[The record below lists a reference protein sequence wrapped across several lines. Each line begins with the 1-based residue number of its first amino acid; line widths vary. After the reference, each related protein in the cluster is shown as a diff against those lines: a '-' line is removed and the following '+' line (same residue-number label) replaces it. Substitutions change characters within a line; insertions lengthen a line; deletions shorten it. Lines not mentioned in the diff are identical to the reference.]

1 MATLFSNGLPQQPK
15 TQSTCVWSSFVPE
28 WDQPISLLMS
38 SIMNN
43 MGDILSSSEV
53 LESCNNGYGNY
64 GGEIPLTVL
73 VELIIDE

>member
-1 MATLFSNGLPQQPK
+1 MTWGGSN
-15 TQSTCVWSSFVPE
+15 SE
-28 WDQPISLLMS
+28 ISQIVAILLY
-38 SIMNN
+38 
-43 MGDILSSSEV
+43 ILSSSEV